1 MHSLTVIR
9 GTHYEVT
16 YVCYEFIVGGSG
28 FLTCFNANVSVAR
41 DICGSIDLMPSLYA
55 RRYHGCLCNPSVRLL
70 YRSWRRPSV
79 LAWSMLRMQ
88 NPELVFK
95 RLASANGRPYKI
107 LSGSGLHPS
116 CLSQW
121 QASGRGLRSLKNGT
135 SLVLVHQ
142 MH

>member
-1 MHSLTVIR
+1 MARLLRIECKKKNWRLAPFSQRHYRRTQNSLKDVMHSLTVIR

-79 LAWSMLRMQ
+79 LAWSM
-88 NPELVFK
+88 
-95 RLASANGRPYKI
+95 
-107 LSGSGLHPS
+107 
-116 CLSQW
+116 
-121 QASGRGLRSLKNGT
+121 RSRNT
-135 SLVLVHQ
+135 SLVQ
-142 MH
+142 KWSKNPC